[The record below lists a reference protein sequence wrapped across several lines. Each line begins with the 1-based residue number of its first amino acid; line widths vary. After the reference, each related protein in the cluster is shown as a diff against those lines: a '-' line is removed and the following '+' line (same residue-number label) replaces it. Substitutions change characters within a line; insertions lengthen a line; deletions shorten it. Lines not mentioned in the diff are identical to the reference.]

1 MPRHPHA
8 TPVLL
13 PATPALAVLLS
24 VGAAGVAW
32 SQEKPSAKIEPY
44 TGPAVYL
51 EESSESVPATVVGS
65 DVQTTKYDNGKV
77 RIERGLTK
85 YSDNSLVSNGVYREF
100 YPNGQQFVD
109 GQYNSGDPAGEW
121 SYWHPNGQLAK
132 KVTYEQG
139 KPTGTIELHREDG
152 TLEARRSFAAGKR
165 DGVWENFAADGE
177 TRLAEYAYAE
187 GVPTGTWKWWYES
200 GKPQRELS
208 YQDGKTEGIA
218 TEWAEDGSKRAEVP
232 FRDGKRHGVA
242 TQWTADGREISQ
254 KYEDGKP
261 VNN

>member
-1 MPRHPHA
+1 MTRYSFAPSF
-8 TPVLL
+8 L
-13 PATPALAVLLS
+13 ALVCS
-24 VGAAGVAW
+24 CCVAGVAW
-32 SQEKPSAKIEPY
+32 SQGRSDTEIRPY
-44 TGPAVYL
+44 TGPPVYL
-51 EESSESVPATVVGS
+51 EENSDAVPAAVVGS
-65 DVQTTKYDNGKV
+65 DVQTTKYDNGKT

-100 YPNGQQFVD
+100 YESGQQFVD
-109 GQYNSGDPAGEW
+109 GQYVDGDPTGEW
-121 SYWHPNGQLAK
+121 TYWHPNGELAK

-139 KPTGTIELHREDG
+139 QPNGTIEAFRADG
-152 TLEARRSFAAGKR
+152 TLEARRNFKIGKR
-165 DGVWENFAADGE
+165 DGVWEDFAADGK
-177 TRLAEYAYAE
+177 TRLAEYSYSE
-187 GVPTGTWKWWYES
+187 NEPTGTWKWWYES
-200 GKPQRELS
+200 GEPQRELS
-208 YQDGKTEGIA
+208 YQDGKAEGIA